1 MAAKN
6 EPIKLPAPGSAIE
19 RRPLTVCPE
28 IPLAKAIALMGQ
40 RRLGMDSALTTI
52 NHSYL
57 IILEAGR
64 IAGIFT
70 RRDAVRLTAA
80 GTNLESVTVGEVM
93 TKQVITLAESDFKDI
108 FAALSLLRQ
117 HRIRHLPI
125 VDQVGQ
131 LVGVVTH
138 DRICQ
143 ILDPSSWLKW
153 RRVAEV
159 MEEKVI
165 TAAPTASALEV
176 AQLMTTHRV
185 SSVVIS
191 HPTHTGGE
199 IPLGI
204 VTETDILQV
213 PPVAKHLAKIPAQ
226 TMMRE
231 LAFCLQPSDSLWTA
245 QSQMQKYHVGRLV
258 VCDAKGK
265 LVGIVSHSSLLLSLE
280 SVEEIYRVMGSLQN
294 QVAQL
299 EKEKTELLAQQ
310 NINLTQLVQ
319 ERTTMLQEQAR
330 YDRLLAGMLGRIRQS
345 LHLEEILQTAVTEVR
360 QILDTDRVI
369 IYRFQPDWNGIVAV
383 ESVVIPQLS
392 ILGRLIEEPCMP
404 EIIARYQQGHWSEI
418 EDIYTA
424 NLSPCHL
431 EMLAGLQVRANLVV
445 PILVGEQLWGLLIA
459 HQCSGVRHWQGL
471 EKNLLQQLATQI
483 GIAIFQSELYR
494 RAQTEIEERKQ
505 VEAALALAKQEL
517 ETRVQERTA
526 QLRET
531 VKQLEWEITERK
543 QAEQALWE
551 SQSCMKLINNIG
563 LSLTS
568 NMSESDAITTTIRL
582 ISKQF
587 PDLRVAYTK
596 VDAVGKLEVV
606 EAVAPRWLSVKAEDT
621 EPAPAMFSGTGYQ
634 LYLQDYPSY
643 LAQLRSHKSII
654 IDELTEVADIP
665 PLKDFLASIGVAA
678 YLQVPLPLSECCIL
692 SFGAN
697 GPHRWSHYEMTTI
710 VEVADYLAV
719 RLKEIRAQQR
729 RATAEAA
736 LKRQNLKSRLFT
748 DITLKIRQS
757 LHLEEILQTTVTEV
771 QKILQADRV
780 LIYQVC
786 ADGSGKAITEEVMP
800 GWPVIMGM
808 SFPEEVFPKE
818 CQDLYAAGRVR
829 AVGDVYAE
837 DPEISGC
844 LAKFIATFG
853 VRAKLVVPI
862 LQGHSL
868 WGLLIAHQCS
878 GPREWSDFET
888 DLLQQLANQVG
899 IALAQAQLVDAI
911 QESERKFRAIFNQT
925 FELVVL
931 VRPDGR
937 VLEANQTALDF
948 GNINCDDVV
957 GVPFWE
963 THWWQI
969 SPEIQTQL
977 QDAVARAASGEFVR
991 YEVEVFAVGTEVLTI
1006 DFSIKPVKN
1015 AIGQVILLIAEGRD
1029 ISDVFQALREQER
1042 AEALLKASLAEKEV
1056 LLKEIH
1062 HRVKNNL
1069 HVISSLLD
1077 LQSRTLDN
1085 EKYRQ
1090 LFADSQN
1097 RIQAMALIHE
1107 QLYSSSDLGRIN
1119 LADYIKRMALQLLA
1133 SYKVG
1138 SHAVEYEINLPPA
1151 FLNLETAIPCGLI
1164 LNELISNALKHA
1176 FSDTSKGRI
1185 FIGLRLDGM
1194 YHLTVA
1200 DNGRGLPPNL
1210 DWEKTNSFGFRLIRI
1225 LTKQIKGKLTIT
1237 NNAGACFE
1245 VSFAE
1250 LNYKERF

>member
-1 MAAKN
+1 MAPRN
-6 EPIKLPAPGSAIE
+6 EPLKLPSPGEAID
-19 RRPLTVCPE
+19 RLPLTVCPE
-28 IPLAKAIALMGQ
+28 IPLPKAIALMSQ
-40 RRLGMDSALTTI
+40 RGLGMEPDLTTI

-57 IILEAGR
+57 IILEAER

-80 GTNLESVTVGEVM
+80 GTNLEGVTVGEVM
-93 TKQVITLAESDFKDI
+93 TKEVITLAESEYQDI
-108 FAALSLLRQ
+108 FAVLSLFRQ
-117 HRIRHLPI
+117 YRIRHLPI
-125 VDQVGQ
+125 VDEVGQ

-153 RRVAEV
+153 RSVAEV
-159 MEEKVI
+159 MVEEVI
-165 TAAPTASALEV
+165 TAPPTASVLEV
-176 AQLMTTHRV
+176 TQLMATHRV
-185 SSVVIS
+185 SSVVICD
-191 HPTHTGGE
+191 TAETGGG
-199 IPLGI
+199 IPIGTI
-204 VTETDILQV
+204 TEADILQV
-213 PPVAKHLAKIPAQ
+213 PLGVNDLSQIQAQ
-226 TMMRE
+226 TMMRQ
-231 LAFCLQPSDSLWTA
+231 LPFCLQPTDSLWTA
-245 QSQMQKYHVGRLV
+245 QAQMQNYHVGRLV
-258 VCDAKGK
+258 VCDAKGE
-265 LVGIVSHSSLLLSLE
+265 LVGIVSQTSLLLSLE
-280 SVEEIYRVMGSLQN
+280 SVEEIYRVVGSLQS
-294 QVAQL
+294 QVALL
-299 EKEKTELLAQQ
+299 EREKMELLERQ
-310 NINLTQLVQ
+310 NSNLTQLVQ
-319 ERTTMLQEQAR
+319 ERTTTLQEQAR

-345 LHLEEILQTAVTEVR
+345 LHLEEVLQTAVTEVR
-360 QILDTDRVI
+360 QLLDPDRVI

-383 ESVVIPQLS
+383 ESVVSPQLS
-392 ILGRLIEEPCMP
+392 ILGKLIEEPCMP
-404 EIIARYQQGHWSEI
+404 KMIERYQQGRWSEI

-459 HQCSGVRHWQGL
+459 HQCSEVRHWQQL
-471 EKNLLQQLATQI
+471 EKNLLQQLANQI

-494 RAQTEIEERKQ
+494 RAQNEIEERKQ
-505 VEAALALAKQEL
+505 VEAALARAKQEL
-517 ETRVQERTA
+517 ETRVEERTA
-526 QLRET
+526 QLRAT

-563 LSLTS
+563 LSLTP
-568 NMSESDAITTTIRL
+568 NMSESDAIATTIEL
-582 ISKQF
+582 ISRQF

-596 VDAVGKLEVV
+596 VDHQGTLEVV
-606 EAVAPRWLSVKAEDT
+606 EAVAPRWLSVPAEDT
-621 EPAPAMFSGTGYQ
+621 APTPAMSPGKGYQ
-634 LYLQDYPSY
+634 LDLQDYPNY
-643 LAQLRSHKSII
+643 LSQLRSHKSII
-654 IDELTEVADIP
+654 IDDLAEVADIP
-665 PLKDFLASIGVAA
+665 PLQNFLASIGVEA
-678 YLQVPLPLSECCIL
+678 YLQVSLPLSECSIL

-697 GPHRWSHYEMTTI
+697 IPWRWSHYEMTTI

-748 DITLKIRQS
+748 DIALKIRQS
-757 LHLEEILQTTVTEV
+757 LRLEEILQTTVTEV
-771 QKILQADRV
+771 QHILQADRV
-780 LIYQVC
+780 LVYQVF
-786 ADGSGKAITEEVMP
+786 ADGSGKAITEAVIP
-800 GWPVIMGM
+800 GLPPIMGM

-818 CQDLYAAGRVR
+818 YQNLYAAGRVR
-829 AVGDVYAE
+829 ALADLYAE
-837 DPEISGC
+837 DGRLAGC
-844 LAKFIATFG
+844 CVELLATFR

-931 VRPDGR
+931 VRPDGS

-948 GNINCDDVV
+948 GKITSDDVV
-957 GVPFWE
+957 GLPFWE

-969 SPEIQTQL
+969 SPETQTQL
-977 QDAVARAASGEFVR
+977 QDAVVRAAAGEFVR
-991 YEVEVFAVGTEVLTI
+991 YEVGVFGAGTQVLTI

-1015 AIGQVILLIAEGRD
+1015 ATGQVILLIAEGRD

-1042 AEALLKASLAEKEV
+1042 VEALLKASLAEKEV

-1085 EKYRQ
+1085 EKDRQ

-1119 LADYIKRMALQLLA
+1119 FADYIKRMALQLLA
-1133 SYKVG
+1133 SYNVG
-1138 SHAVEYEINLPPA
+1138 PKHIEYDINLHPLV
-1151 FLNLETAIPCGLI
+1151 LNLETAIPCSLI

-1176 FSDTSKGRI
+1176 FKDRENGKI
-1185 FIGLRLDGM
+1185 FIELKKQDM
-1194 YHLTVA
+1194 YQLTVA
-1200 DNGRGLPPNL
+1200 DNGIGLPQNM
-1210 DWEKTNSFGFRLIRI
+1210 DWQKTNSFGWRLIRI
-1225 LTKQIKGKLTIT
+1225 LTKQIKGQLQVT
-1237 NNAGACFE
+1237 NDSGASFE
-1245 VSFAE
+1245 ISFAE
-1250 LNYKERF
+1250 LHYKERF

>member
-1 MAAKN
+1 MAA
-6 EPIKLPAPGSAIE
+6 
-19 RRPLTVCPE
+19 
-28 IPLAKAIALMGQ
+28 
-40 RRLGMDSALTTI
+40 
-52 NHSYL
+52 
-57 IILEAGR
+57 
-64 IAGIFT
+64 
-70 RRDAVRLTAA
+70 
-80 GTNLESVTVGEVM
+80 
-93 TKQVITLAESDFKDI
+93 
-108 FAALSLLRQ
+108 
-117 HRIRHLPI
+117 
-125 VDQVGQ
+125 
-131 LVGVVTH
+131 
-138 DRICQ
+138 
-143 ILDPSSWLKW
+143 
-153 RRVAEV
+153 
-159 MEEKVI
+159 
-165 TAAPTASALEV
+165 
-176 AQLMTTHRV
+176 HRV
-185 SSVVIS
+185 GSVVICDNAN
-191 HPTHTGGE
+191 TGGH
-199 IPLGI
+199 IPLGTI
-204 VTETDILQV
+204 TEADILQV
-213 PPVAKHLAKIPAQ
+213 PLGVKDLSQIQAQ
-226 TMMRE
+226 TMMRQ
-231 LAFCLQPSDSLWTA
+231 LPFCLQPTDSLWTA
-245 QSQMQKYHVGRLV
+245 QAQMQNYHVGRLV
-258 VCDAKGK
+258 LCNAKGE
-265 LVGIVSHSSLLLSLE
+265 LVGIISQTSLLLSLE
-280 SVEEIYRVMGSLQN
+280 SVEEIYRVVGSLQD
-294 QVAQL
+294 QVAIL
-299 EKEKTELLAQQ
+299 EKEKTELLEQQ
-310 NINLTQLVQ
+310 NSNLTQLVQ

-369 IYRFQPDWNGIVAV
+369 IYRFQPYWNGVVAV
-383 ESVVIPQLS
+383 ESVVSPHLS
-392 ILGRLIEEPCMP
+392 ILGRFIEEPCMP
-404 EIIARYQQGHWSEI
+404 KMIASYQQGHWSEI
-418 EDIYTA
+418 EDIHTA

-431 EMLAGLQVRANLVV
+431 EMLAGLQVRSNLVV
-445 PILVGEQLWGLLIA
+445 PILVGEELWGLLIA
-459 HQCSGVRHWQGL
+459 HQCSGVRHWQQL

-517 ETRVQERTA
+517 ETRVEERTA
-526 QLRET
+526 QLRAT

-563 LSLTS
+563 LSLTPS
-568 NMSESDAITTTIRL
+568 MSESDAITTTIQL
-582 ISKQF
+582 INKQF

-596 VDAVGKLEVV
+596 VDLLGKLEVV

-621 EPAPAMFSGTGYQ
+621 APTPAMLSGKGYQ
-634 LYLQDYPSY
+634 IDLQDYPNY

-654 IDELTEVADIP
+654 IDDLTEVADIP
-665 PLKDFLASIGVAA
+665 PLKDFLASIGVQA

-697 GPHRWSHYEMTTI
+697 GPYRWSHYEMTTI
-710 VEVADYLAV
+710 VEVSDYLAV

-780 LIYQVC
+780 LVYQVFT
-786 ADGSGKAITEEVMP
+786 DGSGKAITEAVMP
-800 GWPVIMGM
+800 GLPEIMGM
-808 SFPEEVFPKE
+808 SFPEEVFPTE
-818 CQDLYAAGRVR
+818 YQNLYAAGRVR
-829 AVGDVYAE
+829 AIKDLYAE
-837 DPEISGC
+837 DGH
-844 LAKFIATFG
+844 LAECCVQLLSTFG

-862 LQGHSL
+862 LQGHGL

-948 GNINCDDVV
+948 GNITSDHVV
-957 GVPFWE
+957 GLPFWE

-969 SPEIQTQL
+969 SPETQTQL
-977 QDAVARAASGEFVR
+977 RDAVSRAAAGEFVR
-991 YEVEVFAVGTEVLTI
+991 YEVEVFGANTQVLTI

-1015 AIGQVILLIAEGRD
+1015 ATGQVILLIAEGRD
-1029 ISDVFQALREQER
+1029 ISDVFQALRERER
-1042 AEALLKASLAEKEV
+1042 AEGLLKASLAEKEV

-1085 EKYRQ
+1085 KKDRQ

-1107 QLYSSSDLGRIN
+1107 QLYSSSDLGRLN
-1119 LADYIKRMALQLLA
+1119 FADYIKRMALQLLA

-1138 SHAVEYEINLPPA
+1138 SNAVEYEINLPPV

-1176 FSDTSKGRI
+1176 FTDGVKGRI
-1185 FIGLRLDGM
+1185 LIGLRGDEL

-1200 DNGRGLPPNL
+1200 DNGRGLPPNM

-1225 LTKQIKGKLTIT
+1225 LTKQIKGQLTIA
-1237 NNAGACFE
+1237 NNQGASFE

>member
-1 MAAKN
+1 MAAQN
-6 EPIKLPAPGSAIE
+6 EPIKLPSPGEAID
-19 RRPLTVCPE
+19 RHPITVCPE
-28 IPLAKAIALMGQ
+28 IPLSKAIALMSQ
-40 RRLGMDSALTTI
+40 RGLGIEPELTSR

-57 IILEAGR
+57 IVLEGER
-64 IAGIFT
+64 MAGIFT
-70 RRDAVRLTAA
+70 RRDAVRITAEGA
-80 GTNLESVTVGEVM
+80 NLQGVTVSEVM
-93 TKQVITLAESDFKDI
+93 TTKVITLAESEFKDI
-108 FAALSLLRQ
+108 FAALSLFRQ

-125 VDQVGQ
+125 VDEVGQ

-143 ILDPSSWLKW
+143 MLDPSSWLKW

-159 MEEKVI
+159 METEVVI
-165 TAAPTASALEV
+165 APLTASALEV
-176 AQLMTTHRV
+176 VQLMAAHRV
-185 SSVVIS
+185 SSVVICD
-191 HPTHTGGE
+191 TAHTGGRLP
-199 IPLGI
+199 IGTI
-204 VTETDILQV
+204 TEADILQV
-213 PPVAKHLAKIPAQ
+213 PVMAKDLAKIQAQ
-226 TMMRE
+226 TIVRE
-231 LAFCLQPSDSLWTA
+231 LPFCLQPTDSLWTA
-245 QSQMQKYHVGRLV
+245 QTQMQKYHVGRLV
-258 VCDAKGK
+258 VCDAQGE
-265 LVGIVSHSSLLLSLE
+265 LVGIVSHTSLLLSLE
-280 SVEEIYRVMGSLQN
+280 SVEEIYRVVGSLQT
-294 QVAQL
+294 QL
-299 EKEKTELLAQQ
+299 AVLEREKTELIQRQ
-310 NINLTQLVQ
+310 NTGLTQLVE
-319 ERTTMLQEQAR
+319 ERTAMLQEQAR
-330 YDRLLAGMLGRIRQS
+330 YDRLLAEMLGRIRQS

-360 QILDTDRVI
+360 QLLDADRVI

-392 ILGRLIEEPCMP
+392 IFGRFIEEPCMP
-404 EIIARYQQGHWSEI
+404 KMIERYQQGHWSEI

-424 NLSPCHL
+424 NLSPCYL

-459 HQCSGVRHWQGL
+459 HQCSGVRHWQQL

-505 VEAALALAKQEL
+505 VEMALAGAKQEL
-517 ETRVQERTA
+517 ETRVEDRTA
-526 QLRET
+526 ELRAT

-563 LSLTS
+563 LSLTPS
-568 NMSESDAITTTIRL
+568 MSESDAIATTIEL
-582 ISKQF
+582 IGKQF

-596 VDAVGKLEVV
+596 VDHRGKLEVV
-606 EAVAPRWLSVKAEDT
+606 EAVVPRWLPVQPENGQQT
-621 EPAPAMFSGTGYQ
+621 QTMIPGTGYQ
-634 LYLQDYPSY
+634 LDLQDYPSY

-654 IDELTEVADIP
+654 IDKLTEVADIP
-665 PLKDFLASIGVAA
+665 PLKDFLASLGVEA
-678 YLQVPLPLSECCIL
+678 YLQVPLPLPECCVL

-697 GPHRWSHYEMTTI
+697 SPWRWSHYEMTTI

-757 LHLEEILQTTVTEV
+757 LRLEEILQTTVMEV
-771 QKILQADRV
+771 QHILQADRV
-780 LIYQVC
+780 LVYQVF
-786 ADGSGKAITEEVMP
+786 ADGSGKAITEAVIP
-800 GWPVIMGM
+800 GLPAIMGM
-808 SFPEEVFPKE
+808 SFPEEVFPIE
-818 CQDLYAAGRVR
+818 YQNLYAAGRVC
-829 AVGDVYAE
+829 ALADVHTE
-837 DPEISGC
+837 DAQISGC
-844 LAKFIATFG
+844 LAKFVATFG

-862 LQGHSL
+862 LQGDRL

-878 GPREWSDFET
+878 GPREWSDFEV

-957 GVPFWE
+957 GLPFWE

-969 SPEIQTQL
+969 SPETQSQL
-977 QDAVARAASGEFVR
+977 HDAVVRAAAGDFVR
-991 YEVEVFAVGTEVLTI
+991 YEVEVFGVNTQVLTI

-1015 AIGQVILLIAEGRD
+1015 ATGQVVFLIAEGRD
-1029 ISDVFQALREQER
+1029 ISDVFAALRERER
-1042 AEALLKASLAEKEV
+1042 AEGLLKASLAEKEV

-1077 LQSRTLDN
+1077 LQSRTMDN
-1085 EKYRQ
+1085 EKDRQ
-1090 LFADSQN
+1090 LFADSQT

-1119 LADYIKRMALQLLA
+1119 FGDYIKRMALQLLA
-1133 SYKVG
+1133 SYNVG
-1138 SHAVEYEINLPPA
+1138 SKAIEYDLNLQPL
-1151 FLNLETAIPCGLI
+1151 FLNLETAIPCSLI

-1176 FSDTSKGRI
+1176 FKERQKGKI
-1185 FIGLRLDGM
+1185 FIELQKPDM
-1194 YHLTVA
+1194 YHLTVS
-1200 DNGRGLPPNL
+1200 DNGGGLPTNM
-1210 DWEKTNSFGFRLIRI
+1210 DWQKANSFGWRLMRI
-1225 LTKQIKGKLTIT
+1225 LTKQIKGELYVK
-1237 NNAGACFE
+1237 NDSGARFE
-1245 VSFAE
+1245 IVFRE
-1250 LNYKERF
+1250 LNYKQRF